1 MTTQTSPDAVF
12 VGGPRDGSLASTG
25 GAPLVEVRIDGLV
38 HRYVVT
44 TKTREHD
51 GTAYTVY
58 TYDGE
63 IDPDGAQPGAEAHRR
78 HT

>member
-1 MTTQTSPDAVF
+1 MSTDTGLDAIF
-12 VGGPRDGSLASTG
+12 VGGPRDGSLLNSDDS
-25 GAPLVEVRIDGLV
+25 PLVEVNIDGLV

-51 GTAYTVY
+51 GGSYTVY

-63 IDPDGAQPGAEAHRR
+63 IDPEGAQPGAETHRR
-78 HT
+78 T